1 MLSLQILRYI
11 PLKTVSNVYG
21 RNPYVTASLEG
32 QRRMRTRPGQ
42 YQTNEARWVSGN
54 TLKLGIPEFDLSV
67 LVEVWDTDPSHLKED
82 KLVAMGEVNLQD
94 YDADGVEEEP
104 LEVELFWE
112 RKPTGR
118 LSCLL
123 SYDPPSIIQDGLQ
136 IGHLKHP
143 ATLTPL
149 PTIKQRAIRILTEL
163 NNRAP
168 TEKAMAVAAFGA
180 VFLIPFVRRVLWWS
194 ILTGVAM
201 GWTLFL
207 GVGVPICIVLA
218 LPRMMGYA
226 ATKFAQVVTGGYPI
240 SIGTITFV
248 PWISTWRRLNF
259 RVIVGELFVG
269 NPPNQG
275 FSPKFLTLNRF
286 EMAASIPFSDMWNIM
301 RGLKT
306 EPCPLRDV
314 ADFHRLMTVR
324 MDHLAVDGAT
334 INMEVSDKNNL
345 NIPIII
351 KEIDQGQ
358 VQMAEHLQSQRNR
371 LREMLRKRSLRPDQ
385 SLIRKFAPNCL
396 EVQVL
401 GARNLKSMDRDG
413 LSDPYYVVQVHKE
426 ERRSEPVLNSLNP
439 SFPLGRVEQFPLYDA
454 STVIQVRLLDAD
466 VARSEFLGQWVM
478 AAKWLQINPER
489 FGKYV
494 EWDTLTTADQKDGW
508 ICFWAPLVNEDFRDE
523 GMCGDVHVKLRWIH
537 SPAFPDKSLVAG
549 TFVEE
554 SPLEQLNE
562 LRKDIRMRLGDLE
575 WLKEM
580 LKHIPVLLDFHGDV
594 ILQNTKLSIH
604 DLLFG
609 KQEDNR
615 AAKREDKEQQ
625 RMVEQKRYQREQQ
638 ERQAIAPVPASDI
651 RTEVTVTAP
660 ADAKVTQQPRVAGAG
675 DKLQVTTNAPAD
687 VRTTQPQSG
696 DQQVRVTTT
705 APAPTAVTPAT
716 LNTAANTAVVHPSLS
731 TDYER
736 VKEGESTTT
745 TGLSN
750 VTTLDEEGHHLRSRF
765 RQKLHNMHMHM
776 HLPRFMRKNSTSS
789 DPGIASQDNYE
800 GDQVQHG
807 RVTQTTER
815 NAEEPTTSGPT
826 SSAVKPTERSV
837 VSGVPKNVHLPT
849 DAAAQNLT
857 HMDEAVDPN
866 NPPVAIQQISGA
878 GTGKAQQEQHLERGE
893 TTRRPVVDQPRNQEE
908 TESQGDDYTDDYTL
922 EEEEDMEYDQYGR
935 KYAIIKPIIWQ
946 KQFQARGGDPGLN
959 AFTFLK
965 RLIRALIPKIAT
977 DARFEKALAGT
988 AVKGVLT
995 EKMAPSS
1002 GHGIKKVAHKV
1013 KSAVKDAAL
1022 SAKEH
1027 AKLTEKKVA
1036 SHVHPAGKSLD
1047 TLHYEPTGAPWL
1059 NAEEQRVLQARQQE
1073 SLMASSQGASP
1084 SLIPEPAAA
1093 SAQIPVVVTA
1103 ANPAPTPVAQ
1113 TATLETVRVQPGPTF
1128 AVPMVTPVE
1137 TITPTSDIQ
1146 SQPPLEYPHQQKTT
1160 PQMSDFETMGTGK
1173 ITRTTWVSEVTAD
1186 SALLPSTSGEMKLNT
1201 AEENKLKMASN
1212 ETVSGTKPAVTTW
1225 TNVEHD

>member
-1 MLSLQILRYI
+1 
-11 PLKTVSNVYG
+11 
-21 RNPYVTASLEG
+21 
-32 QRRMRTRPGQ
+32 
-42 YQTNEARWVSGN
+42 
-54 TLKLGIPEFDLSV
+54 
-67 LVEVWDTDPSHLKED
+67 
-82 KLVAMGEVNLQD
+82 MGEVNLQD
-94 YDADGVEEEP
+94 YDADGAEEEP

-118 LSCLL
+118 LSCLI
-123 SYDPPSIIQDGLQ
+123 SYEPPSIIQDGLQ

-149 PTIKQRAIRILTEL
+149 PSVKQRAIRILTVL
-163 NNRAP
+163 NNRPP

-180 VFLIPFVRRVLWWS
+180 VLLIPFVRRVLWWS
-194 ILTGVAM
+194 ILTGI
-201 GWTLFL
+201 GTSWTLFL
-207 GVGVPICIVLA
+207 GIVVPICVVLA

-226 ATKFAQVVTGGYPI
+226 ATKFAQVMTGGYPI

-286 EMAASIPFSDMWNIM
+286 EMAASIPFSDMWNVM

-345 NIPIII
+345 NIPYII

-358 VQMAEHLQSQRNR
+358 VRMAEHLQTQRNR
-371 LREMLRKRSLRPDQ
+371 MGEMLRKRSLRTDE

-413 LSDPYYVVQVHKE
+413 LSDPYYVVQVRKE

-439 SFPLGRVEQFPLYDA
+439 VFLLDRVEQFPLYDA
-454 STVIQVRLLDAD
+454 STVIQVKLLDAD

-508 ICFWAPLVNEDFRDE
+508 IGFWAPLVNEDFREE

-537 SPAFPDKSLVAG
+537 SPAFPDKPLVAG

-562 LRKDIRMRLGDLE
+562 TRKDIRMRLGDLE
-575 WLKEM
+575 WWKEM
-580 LKHIPVLLDFHGDV
+580 IKHIPVLLDFHGDV

-716 LNTAANTAVVHPSLS
+716 PNTAANTAVVHPSLS

-857 HMDEAVDPN
+857 HMDETVDPS

-878 GTGKAQQEQHLERGE
+878 GTGEPQQEQHLERGE

-1059 NAEEQRVLQARQQE
+1059 NAEEQRALQARQQE

-1173 ITRTTWVSEVTAD
+1173 ITRTTWVSEVTTD